1 MEKNERFL
9 IRNEKWGFLA
19 QDRLYDRIWALKN
32 LKLSDNM
39 YTSLPYRYEGE
50 FIDKSILY
58 NDLDLESPISI
69 SWEIT
74 SNCNS
79 KCIFCC
85 NDSGKICDELPLKK
99 IENIAKLLK
108 EWGCMRINIGGGEPL
123 TRCDIIPILKLFEDS
138 ELKPAIATNGILL
151 DNEELLKQI
160 SKSCITLQIS
170 LDTLEKEKYS
180 KFRGI
185 DAVEKVMGNIILAK
199 RYVENIRVVTVLNK
213 ENECELESI
222 AKFLNDFG
230 IKQWFIFKL
239 LPAGRGKDVIQ
250 SLGILDDSKI
260 KKRLQ
265 AINNKYL
272 NLSAWYWG
280 TEKSDGVA
288 IYITPLGNLEIVD
301 YMNNTKFDFFD
312 DEWDMSKIKEAWK
325 SIDIDTKRATILNF
339 TSKNKVLK

>member
-9 IRNEKWGFLA
+9 IRNEKWGILA
-19 QDRLYDRIWALKN
+19 QDRLYDRIWALKDA
-32 LKLSDNM
+32 KLLDDM
-39 YTSLPYRYEGE
+39 YTSLPYKYENE
-50 FIDKSILY
+50 FINKNISY

-85 NDSGKICDELPLKK
+85 NDSGKSCNELPFEK
-99 IENIAKLLK
+99 IKNIVKLLE

-123 TRCDIIPILKLFEDS
+123 TRPDIISILKLFENS
-138 ELKPAIATNGILL
+138 EVKPAIATNGILL
-151 DNEELLKQI
+151 NNEELLKQI

-170 LDTLEKEKYS
+170 LDTLEKEKYY

-185 DAVEKVMGNIILAK
+185 DALEKVKSNILFAK
-199 RYVENIRVVTVLNK
+199 QYIENVRVVTVINR
-213 ENECELESI
+213 ENECELEAI
-222 AKFLNDFG
+222 AKFLNDVG

-239 LPAGRGKDVIQ
+239 LPAGRGKDIIQ
-250 SLGILDDSKI
+250 SLGILDDSRI
-260 KKRLQ
+260 KERLK

-288 IYITPLGNLEIVD
+288 IYITPLGKLEIVD
-301 YMNNTKFDFFD
+301 YMNNEKIVFFD
-312 DEWDMSKIKEAWK
+312 DEWNISDIKDAWK
-325 SIDIDTKRATILNF
+325 SVDVGTKRATILNF